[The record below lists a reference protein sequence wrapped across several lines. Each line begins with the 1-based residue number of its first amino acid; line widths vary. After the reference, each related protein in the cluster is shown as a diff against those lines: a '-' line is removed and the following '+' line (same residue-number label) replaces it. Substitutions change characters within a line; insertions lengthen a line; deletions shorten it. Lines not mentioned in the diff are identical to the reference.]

1 MSKIKRK
8 KIFCILSKF
17 FKLFMIVMLIA
28 FILLPFYNMMLLSL
42 VPEKDYISET
52 ILLFPKNITLDSFKY
67 VLNNKSIVNGFII
80 TTLVTVIGSIFNM
93 FLTITSAYVLTK
105 KFKGKKIYV
114 FLIFI
119 ALYFDGGVLA
129 NYLLVKKIGL
139 IDSIFAMILPTGI
152 NIVFLL
158 MMTKSFSKVPKS
170 LIDSAK
176 LDGANDIDILR
187 KIVIPISK
195 PTIIAIFIYYAVE
208 RWNEWYLGMLYI
220 NTSKLQPLQL
230 VLRDIISNVNIT
242 SSNSLAGILGIEA
255 FDIGIKMACTI
266 ITMIPIII
274 LFPFLQRYFINGLTE
289 GSVKE

>member
-1 MSKIKRK
+1 MIELKKHKILNVLK
-8 KIFCILSKF
+8 KILSVF
-17 FKLFMIVMLIA
+17 LIITLIG
-28 FILLPFYNMMLLSL
+28 FILLPFYNMVLLSI

-52 ILLFPKNITLDSFKY
+52 LLLFPKNITLDSFKY
-67 VLNNKSIVNGFII
+67 VLNNKSIINGF
-80 TTLVTVIGSIFNM
+80 LVTSLITIVGSLFNM
-93 FLTITSAYVLTK
+93 ILTITSAYVLTK
-105 KFKGKKIYV
+105 NFKGKKLYV
-114 FLIFI
+114 ILIFI

-129 NYLLVKKIGL
+129 NYLLIKNLGL
-139 IDSIFAMILPTGI
+139 LDSVFAMILPTGI

-158 MMTKSFSKVPKS
+158 LLTKAFNKVPES

-176 LDGANDIDILR
+176 LDGANDFDILR

-230 VLRDIISNVNIT
+230 VLRDIISNVNI
-242 SSNSLAGILGIEA
+242 SNSNSLAEVLGIVP
-255 FDIGIKMACTI
+255 FDVGIKMACTI
-266 ITMIPIII
+266 ITMIPIVIVY
-274 LFPFLQRYFINGLTE
+274 PFLQKYFINGLTE